1 MNYEPI
7 DWDTVP
13 DVMSKDQFYKLCHI
27 SKSTARYLLQT
38 GKVPCQ
44 YTGKKTRA
52 IRSAKRMC
60 RLISRERES
69 ARSYICPKTQSAKRN
84 FRP

>member
-7 DWDTVP
+7 NWDTVP

-38 GKVPCQ
+38 GKVPCR
-44 YTGKKTRA
+44 YTGKKTR
-52 IRSAKRMC
+52 
-60 RLISRERES
+60 
-69 ARSYICPKTQSAKRN
+69 
-84 FRP
+84 